1 MVGGPLLEE
10 ELDELEVALIE
21 EHGTLAPRGY
31 NVQVGGKV
39 AWRGVEGLARR
50 KKRCPVSD
58 EQKAKQRTTWARK
71 REAKWEADGLSEAQK
86 ETKRHN
92 YAMRVA
98 NEKRHRLGI
107 PLDDT
112 SFGPRHKNNY
122 WGDKHRARMK
132 H

>member
-10 ELDELEVALIE
+10 ELDELEVALIK
-21 EHGTLAPRGY
+21 EHGTLAPGGY

-50 KKRCPVSD
+50 AKRGPVSA
-58 EQKAKQRTTWARK
+58 EQKAKQRATWARK

-92 YAMRVA
+92 YLMRVA
-98 NEKRHRLGI
+98 NEERHRLGI

-112 SFGPRHKNNY
+112 SFGPRHRNNY
-122 WGDKHRARMK
+122 WGNKNRARL
-132 H
+132 